1 MACPPTSAVTS
12 FAANHFVALTSPLPW
27 PFARSSPF
35 PFMYWLVATG
45 MVADL
50 NKPVVE
56 KDTEDRGRA
65 LVVIIFLSEVDKIG
79 RISEEDERDR

>member
-1 MACPPTSAVTS
+1 
-12 FAANHFVALTSPLPW
+12 
-27 PFARSSPF
+27 
-35 PFMYWLVATG
+35 MYWLVATG

>member
-1 MACPPTSAVTS
+1 LACPPTSAVTS
-12 FAANHFVALTSPLPW
+12 FAANHFVAWTSPLPS
-27 PFARSSPF
+27 PFTCSFPF

-79 RISEEDERDR
+79 RISGEDERDR